1 MNQIF
6 DLQFPSWPIW
16 IMLAAV
22 LLAGVKFAKRKEWQE
37 EPWSLDVSKGILG
50 LFAVLII
57 MHHLVQAV
65 TNRQAPSFGGAPA
78 MAGFLFLENFG
89 VCFVGGFFFFSGYG
103 LMKSKNSKQ
112 DYFKGFFSKRFLKVL
127 IPFYVCILVFV
138 LVNLAMGQ
146 KYTGVEMIGVF
157 TGFFLINSHMWYIVE
172 IVILYLLFF
181 LLFRFI
187 KKQNIALILMGI
199 LIVAMIIGSL
209 FFGHGPFWFQGEW
222 WYNTTLLFYIGMLV
236 ALKEEAVLGF
246 ARKFYMVLLPV
257 CLVAFVALYKATVYM
272 LTTYSYWSEFF
283 NPPGY
288 LDKFR
293 CLSCQL
299 PMVIVFMFIVLLLML
314 KIRFSNGVLK
324 FLGEISLELYLIH
337 NLFLMGFRTPGK
349 IMIQGTFSYVIAV
362 LVCSLVLAFLLHQM
376 DQLIIRLLSGKKENQ

>member
-37 EPWSLDVSKGILG
+37 EPWSLDVSKGIL
-50 LFAVLII
+50 
-57 MHHLVQAV
+57 
-65 TNRQAPSFGGAPA
+65 
-78 MAGFLFLENFG
+78 
-89 VCFVGGFFFFSGYG
+89 
-103 LMKSKNSKQ
+103 
-112 DYFKGFFSKRFLKVL
+112 
-127 IPFYVCILVFV
+127 
-138 LVNLAMGQ
+138 
-146 KYTGVEMIGVF
+146 
-157 TGFFLINSHMWYIVE
+157 
-172 IVILYLLFF
+172 
-181 LLFRFI
+181 
-187 KKQNIALILMGI
+187 
-199 LIVAMIIGSL
+199 
-209 FFGHGPFWFQGEW
+209 
-222 WYNTTLLFYIGMLV
+222 GMLV